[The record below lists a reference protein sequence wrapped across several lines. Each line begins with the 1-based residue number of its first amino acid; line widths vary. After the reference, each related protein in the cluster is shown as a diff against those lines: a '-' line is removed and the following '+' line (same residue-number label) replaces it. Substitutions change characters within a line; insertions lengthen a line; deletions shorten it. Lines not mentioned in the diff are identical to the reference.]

1 MTDTPETS
9 EKDERPKP
17 KAAFNLGA
25 FLLAFL
31 FVWIVFDNMALGLLV
46 GLIAAGGSHAAQS
59 AAGKNADKD

>member
-1 MTDTPETS
+1 MTDDPRIS
-9 EKDERPKP
+9 ELGEVPKP

-46 GLIAAGGSHAAQS
+46 GLIAAGGSHAAQT
-59 AAGKNADKD
+59 AAGKNADPY